1 MRVIFLADVPGS
13 GLAGEVKEVKN
24 GYARNFLIP
33 GKLAVVATHD
43 QLQRIENIRKAGD
56 ERRLKEEQDMNA
68 LAELLAQVSVTLIA
82 KAGPTGRFYGAITS
96 AQIADELS
104 RLTEREIEHRNVQLE
119 EPIHE
124 PGSYEAEVRLGH
136 GISVALEVT
145 AEAEGAI
152 REQTVAEA
160 PSQVES
166 EVQGQPVTEVEPEA
180 TPVAQAEAVEEAQVQ
195 PIAEA
200 EPETGPVAEVDAEV
214 EAVEEAQAEE
224 EEEDA

>member
-13 GLAGEVKEVKN
+13 GQAGEVKEVKN

-56 ERRLKEEQDMNA
+56 ERRIKEEQDMNI
-68 LAELLAQVSVTLIA
+68 LAELLAEVSVILTA

-124 PGSYEAEVRLGH
+124 PGSYEAEVRLGF
-136 GISVALEVT
+136 GISVALQVT

-152 REQTVAEA
+152 REQAVAEA
-160 PSQVES
+160 PSPVES
-166 EVQGQPVTEVEPEA
+166 EVQEQPVTEAEPEA
-180 TPVAQAEAVEEAQVQ
+180 ATVAEAGAEVEETPVAQAEAVEETQV
-195 PIAEA
+195 
-200 EPETGPVAEVDAEV
+200 
-214 EAVEEAQAEE
+214 E
-224 EEEDA
+224 EEEDS